1 LFWPIYSAGLD
12 NAVGKGHNVIEVI
25 GGDRMDELIKYLRA
39 LVYLQARQLSGEA
52 MAVKTEILLANAG
65 LSYREISDM
74 TGKSEP
80 AIAKAVSRG
89 RLSNKK
95 AKTNE

>member
-1 LFWPIYSAGLD
+1 MRLD
-12 NAVGKGHNVIEVI
+12 KTTSQEHNAIEVI
-25 GGDRMDELIKYLRA
+25 GGDRMDELIKYMRA

-52 MAVKTEILLANAG
+52 TAIKTEILLANAG

-89 RLSNKK
+89 RLSNRK